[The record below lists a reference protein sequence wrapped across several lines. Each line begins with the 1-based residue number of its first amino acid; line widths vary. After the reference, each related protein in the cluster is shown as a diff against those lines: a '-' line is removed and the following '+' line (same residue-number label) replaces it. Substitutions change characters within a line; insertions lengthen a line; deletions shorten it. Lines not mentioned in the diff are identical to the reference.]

1 MNGEQNRIRLT
12 VTEPGNI
19 QTTLDYDDHGKL
31 SFVFQNGETLSID
44 AKLVYQFLQ
53 FIYAE

>member
-19 QTTLDYDDHGKL
+19 QTTLEYDDHDQL
-31 SFVFQNGETLSID
+31 SIVFKNGEHVSID

>member
-1 MNGEQNRIRLT
+1 MNGEQNSIRLT

-19 QTTLDYDDHGKL
+19 QTVLEYDNHGQL
-31 SFVFQNGETLSID
+31 SIVFKNGEKLSID

-53 FIYAE
+53 FIYA